1 MNILYYCANF
11 TTMRKNSLIVGIVLF
26 FSFIF
31 TSQAQE
37 ITPGAERLD
46 MYEHMLKGKKVGIV
60 ANHTSRI
67 EDQHLVDSLL
77 NRGITISYVF
87 SPEHGFRGIE
97 DAGAHIENTIDEKT
111 NLPVISLYGSSK
123 KPHEKYFSD
132 IDIMIFDIQDVGVR
146 FYTYIST
153 LHYVMEACSENNTP
167 LIVLDRPNPNG
178 FYVDG
183 PVLNPEHSSFV
194 GMHPIPIVHGL
205 TVGELAQMINGEK
218 WIEKPCDIEIIP
230 CNNYSHKDLYDLP
243 LRPSPN
249 LPNMQAIYLYPSLGL
264 FEGTIMSVGR
274 GTDRPFQVY
283 GHPNYVDK
291 NYSFMPLPTEGA
303 SMPKY
308 TGTVCYGVDF
318 QSLITN
324 NANIHGLRIDYLK
337 DAYLKTQ
344 SSEEPFFKSFFTLL
358 AGNNELQ
365 KQIEAG
371 SSVNEIKQSWQKE
384 LTQYKETRKKYL
396 LYDDFE

>member
-1 MNILYYCANF
+1 
-11 TTMRKNSLIVGIVLF
+11 MRKNSLIVGIVLF

>member
-1 MNILYYCANF
+1 
-11 TTMRKNSLIVGIVLF
+11 MRKNSLIVGIVLF

-31 TSQAQE
+31 TSEAQE

-46 MYEHMLKGKKVGIV
+46 IYEHLLKGKKVGIV
-60 ANHTSRI
+60 GNHTSRI
-67 EDQHLVDSLL
+67 GEQHLVDSLL
-77 NRGITISYVF
+77 RRGITISYVF

-97 DAGAHIENTIDEKT
+97 DAGAHIKNTIDEKT
-111 NLPVISLYGSSK
+111 KLPVISLYGSSK
-123 KPHEKYFSD
+123 KPADKYFSD

-153 LHYVMEACSENNTP
+153 LHYVMEACAQNNTP

-178 FYVDG
+178 FYIDG
-183 PVLNPEHSSFV
+183 PILDTEHSSFV
-194 GMHPIPIVHGL
+194 GMHPIPIVHAL

-218 WIEKPCDIEIIP
+218 WINKPCDIKIIP

-274 GTDRPFQVY
+274 GTDKPFQVY
-283 GHPNYVDK
+283 GHPAYADK
-291 NYSFMPLPTEGA
+291 EYSFMPLPTEGA
-303 SMPKY
+303 SNPKH
-308 TGTVCYGVDF
+308 TGKICYGVSF
-318 QSLITN
+318 QSLIEN
-324 NANIHGLRIDYLK
+324 NINVHGIRIDYLK

-344 SSEEPFFKSFFTLL
+344 TSEEPFFKSFFTLL

-371 SSVNEIKQSWQKE
+371 ASVNEIKQSWQNE
-384 LTQYKETRKKYL
+384 LEQYKIMRKKYL